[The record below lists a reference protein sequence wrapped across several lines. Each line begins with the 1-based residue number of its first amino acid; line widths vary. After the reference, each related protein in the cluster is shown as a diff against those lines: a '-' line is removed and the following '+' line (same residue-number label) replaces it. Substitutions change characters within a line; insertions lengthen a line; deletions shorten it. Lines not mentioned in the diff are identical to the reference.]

1 MSLTYRAK
9 QFLRSMTA
17 RVNPPDREV
26 VTQIL
31 TPQLAALFFKMSP
44 ADQAHSLR
52 VLHDLLEQ
60 GEGEADLLAAALLHD
75 VGKSRSPL
83 TPLERAVIVLAN
95 RARPELVIRLGRR
108 PARGLLRAFST
119 AVQHPAWGAAM
130 VEANGGSARLSALIR
145 LHQEPPEESEGEELQ
160 TLLIRLQQ
168 ADSRH

>member
-17 RVNPPDREV
+17 RVDPSDREAV
-26 VTQIL
+26 ARIL
-31 TPQLAALFFKMSP
+31 APRLAALFFEMSP

-60 GEGEADLLAAALLHD
+60 GESEADLLAAALLHD

-83 TPLERAVIVLAN
+83 TPFERAVIVLAN
-95 RARPELVIRLGRR
+95 RAQPEWVLRLGRR

-130 VEANGGSARLSALIR
+130 VEASGGSDRLCALIR
-145 LHQEPPEESEGEELQ
+145 FHQEPPGAIDGKELQ
-160 TLLIRLQQ
+160 ALLIRLQQ